1 MRLDAN
7 GAITDTF
14 NFEPSDGS
22 VDGPYGDIVYLDEG
36 PDGALYYLDLGYS
49 DVGGTFGVSKLRRIK
64 YVQSNQAPVVS
75 ASASPTS
82 GPTPLNVAFSS
93 SGSSDPEGQPLTYS
107 WNFGDGGTSTAA
119 NPSHTYA
126 SPGTYQARL
135 TVSDGVNNS
144 TSTPIA
150 ISAGDAPVA
159 TISSPTDGSN
169 FRAGDVIS
177 YQGDG
182 TDPDDGRLPDSAFTW
197 NIDFLHDGHVH
208 PGTPITG
215 VRSGSFT
222 IPTSGHDFSG
232 NTRYRITLTVKD
244 STGLTSSKSV
254 TIYPTKV
261 NLSFDTV
268 PSGRTIYLDGIAK
281 VTPFVYD
288 TLVGYTH
295 TVEARNQI
303 AGNTSYT
310 FASWSDGGGQQHSIT
325 VPNAPQTYTA
335 TFNSTPV
342 PTGLVGAWALQRG
355 GGRDGERRLRQ
366 RKSRHR
372 GRRGSHLDRERQVR
386 RRPFVQRLL
395 GQRHRAERA
404 IAQLQLELHTRGLGQ
419 ADGPQRLPDDPDQG
433 DDRRLCV
440 LAADQ
445 RDDGEQRV
453 RATAAAASTRA
464 PRPRSRVNQ
473 WSHLAA
479 VFNDSANTYTLY
491 LNGTPI
497 STQSETVAPVAN
509 SQALVFG
516 QSACSGCGYER
527 WRGLLD
533 EIRIY
538 NRPLSTAEVQA
549 DMNTG
554 I

>member
-1 MRLDAN
+1 MFGQSGCSGGERWRGL
-7 GAITDTF
+7 
-14 NFEPSDGS
+14 
-22 VDGPYGDIVYLDEG
+22 LDEI
-36 PDGALYYLDLGYS
+36 
-49 DVGGTFGVSKLRRIK
+49 RI
-64 YVQSNQAPVVS
+64 YNRPLSAAEVQADMQSNQAPVVS
-75 ASASPTS
+75 ASANPTS
-82 GPTPLNVAFSS
+82 GSTPLNVAFSS

-159 TISSPTDGSN
+159 TLSSPIDGSN

-208 PGTPITG
+208 PGTPVTG

-325 VPNAPQTYTA
+325 VPNTPQTYTA

-342 PTGLVGAWALQRG
+342 PTGLVGAWALNEGAGAMASDASGSGNHGTVAGAGATWTASGKYGSALSFDGSSGNVTVPSAPSLSFNSSYTLEAWVRPTALSGYQTVLIKETTG
-355 GGRDGERRLRQ
+355 GCAYWLQTSGTTVSSGFENGGCRDHQ
-366 RKSRHR
+366 
-372 GRRGSHLDRERQVR
+372 
-386 RRPFVQRLL
+386 
-395 GQRHRAERA
+395 
-404 IAQLQLELHTRGLGQ
+404 
-419 ADGPQRLPDDPDQG
+419 
-433 DDRRLCV
+433 
-440 LAADQ
+440 
-445 RDDGEQRV
+445 
-453 RATAAAASTRA
+453 STTPA
-464 PRPRSRVNQ
+464 VPVNQ

-516 QSACSGCGYER
+516 QSACGGCGYER